1 MPSQAAEVPSGE
13 RKTLLFGID
22 LGNLQSHINTALGNI
37 IKNTTPAQLKELSPM
52 IDNKSPHSVNSSNL
66 MKQSV
71 EDG

>member
-1 MPSQAAEVPSGE
+1 
-13 RKTLLFGID
+13 
-22 LGNLQSHINTALGNI
+22 LQSHINTALGNI